1 MNERGVV
8 PAISGP
14 FAPIGAVVGGLVGG
28 VIGGV
33 AGHYFDEMTGDAIN
47 NATLN

>member
-1 MNERGVV
+1 MTNGHDNPKVGV
-8 PAISGP
+8 I
-14 FAPIGAVVGGLVGG
+14 GLVGG

-33 AGHYFDEMTGDAIN
+33 TGHYFDEMPGDAIN